1 MLKGGT
7 TMATAADFVATGL
20 EQVRKS
26 WSWFLVLGILLI
38 VLGVLCVGSAQ
49 AATTFS
55 ILVLGWILAISGV
68 LWLVNAFRAFS
79 WHGFFL
85 FLLNAIIRGAT
96 GYLLLRHPDAG
107 AAGVTML
114 LASLFIVAGLFRA
127 IAAGVIRFPRWGWT
141 VFSGIVSFL
150 LGATLLSRW
159 PSASTYFI
167 GLVIG
172 IDLIVDGASLIGFA
186 TAIHSLP
193 DLQLRKAA

>member
-1 MLKGGT
+1 MNA
-7 TMATAADFVATGL
+7 ATDFFAAGL
-20 EQVRKS
+20 DQVRKS